1 MKKTS
6 KRLLSILMAAA
17 MLISLIPQTIFTSS
31 ARDNYV
37 ECDYCGSCYGCA
49 DYICE
54 DCGLC
59 PDCDTVLVSDSQYC
73 PNCGKQILQKALGYQ
88 KNTPQGGGNNET

>member
-1 MKKTS
+1 
-6 KRLLSILMAAA
+6 MAAA

-59 PDCDTVLVSDSQYC
+59 PDCDTVLVSNSQYC

>member
-6 KRLLSILMAAA
+6 ERLLSILMAAA

-37 ECDYCGSCYGCA
+37 ECDYCGAGCGD
-49 DYICE
+49 DYICPRLRYGA
-54 DCGLC
+54 CLRFA
-59 PDCDTVLVSDSQYC
+59 VL
-73 PNCGKQILQKALGYQ
+73 
-88 KNTPQGGGNNET
+88 PQLR